1 VARRTALLQQP
12 ETLAIVREMLER
24 VEAHLKAEAW
34 FTVVTNMRGESQEDV
49 AMKLIAL
56 DPVLAGLQVRT
67 HAWGS

>member
-1 VARRTALLQQP
+1 
-12 ETLAIVREMLER
+12 VREMLER